1 MREIEYIELIAD
13 NKFKEHIMPIFQKL
27 EIYLDDKTEF
37 SVDLLDEIRALL
49 NDYELRGHIS
59 AIIKEA
65 KADKSQ
71 ILGTYAYS
79 LQRNVT
85 GYIKMENSE
94 LNVRRKKLAKLLLS
108 YINVTRYIIDYNTI
122 EELINRGP
130 QNGEKLVLA
139 LGLVKIDEDD
149 IKVNTEIDHIVE
161 LSRQNPMYFVIPIY
175 GCSTNVFATI
185 NEKTHADIIHIA
197 GHGANCS
204 NGKTVICFTD
214 ANMTFDRL
222 CKKIQPPQEIIFLN
236 CCNTYEYVGKKPISI
251 ADSSIVHD
259 GSVSASIALD
269 FSDNFYTT
277 FLQTGNLNTAWD
289 AAKSVETP
297 LKYYWL

>member
-1 MREIEYIELIAD
+1 MKETEYIELLSD
-13 NKFKEHIMPIFQKL
+13 NKLKEHIVPLFMLL
-27 EIYLDDKTEF
+27 EKYVEYKTEY
-37 SVDLLDEIRALL
+37 SIDLLNEVNALL
-49 NDYELRGHIS
+49 NNDEIQIHIS
-59 AIIKEA
+59 SIIKEA
-65 KADKSQ
+65 KNDKSG
-71 ILGTYAYS
+71 ILGTYAHS
-79 LQRNVT
+79 LQRNVI

-94 LNVRRKKLAKLLLS
+94 PSVRRRKLAKLLLS

-185 NEKTHADIIHIA
+185 NEKIHADIIHIA
-197 GHGANCS
+197 GHGAKCS

-222 CKKIQPPQEIIFLN
+222 CSKIQPRQTIIFLN
-236 CCNTYEYVGKKPISI
+236 CCNTYEFVRESPISI
-251 ADSSIVHD
+251 SDNSIVHA
-259 GSVSASIALD
+259 GSVSASIALN
-269 FSDNFYTT
+269 FSDNFYAT
-277 FLQTGNLNTAWD
+277 FLQTDNLNTAWD
-289 AAKSVETP
+289 AAKSVEMP

>member
-27 EIYLDDKTEF
+27 EKYLDVKTEF

-71 ILGTYAYS
+71 ILGTYALS
-79 LQRNVT
+79 LQSNVT

-94 LNVRRKKLAKLLLS
+94 QNVRRKKLAKLLLS
-108 YINVTRYIIDYNTI
+108 YINVTRYIVDYNTI

-139 LGLVKIDEDD
+139 LGLVNIDEDD
-149 IKVNTEIDHIVE
+149 IKVNTEIDRIVE
-161 LSRQNPMYFVIPIY
+161 LSRLNDNFFVIPIY
-175 GCSTNVFATI
+175 GCSTNVFAKITQQI
-185 NEKTHADIIHIA
+185 HSSIIHMA
-197 GHGANCS
+197 GHGIHTNKGRTA
-204 NGKTVICFTD
+204 ICFVD
-214 ANMTFDRL
+214 SHMSFSRL
-222 CKKIQPPQEIIFLN
+222 CEKIATRKELIFLN
-236 CCNTYEYVGKKPISI
+236 CCNTYEYIEMSPIPVSDH
-251 ADSSIVHD
+251 ALVHEGD
-259 GSVSASIALD
+259 VRSNVAYSFCES
-269 FSDNFYTT
+269 FYST
-277 FLQTGNLNTAWD
+277 LWQTDNLNAAWD
-289 AAKSVETP
+289 AAKTTEEP
-297 LKYYWL
+297 LKYHLL

>member
-27 EIYLDDKTEF
+27 EKYLDDKTEF
-37 SVDLLDEIRALL
+37 SVDLLDEIRVLL

-71 ILGTYAYS
+71 ILGTYAFS
-79 LQRNVT
+79 LQSNVT

-94 LNVRRKKLAKLLLS
+94 QNVRRKKLAKLLLS
-108 YINVTRYIIDYNTI
+108 YINVTRYVIDYNTI

-149 IKVNTEIDHIVE
+149 IKVNTEIDRIVE
-161 LSRQNPMYFVIPIY
+161 LSRLTNTYFVVPIY
-175 GCSTNVFATI
+175 GCSTDVFAKITQHI
-185 NEKTHADIIHIA
+185 HASIIHMA
-197 GHGANCS
+197 GHGIHTK
-204 NGKTVICFTD
+204 NGRTAICFVD
-214 ANMTFDRL
+214 ANMSFSRL
-222 CKKIQPPQEIIFLN
+222 CEKIATRKELIFLN
-236 CCNTYEYVGKKPISI
+236 CCNTYEYIEMSPIPVAEHALVHEGEVLSNV
-251 ADSSIVHD
+251 AYSFCESFYSTLWQTDS
-259 GSVSASIALD
+259 
-269 FSDNFYTT
+269 
-277 FLQTGNLNTAWD
+277 LNAAWD
-289 AAKSVETP
+289 AAKTTEDP
-297 LKYYWL
+297 LKYHLL